1 MATFLTLT
9 AGHVEYATRTKIMEL
24 SLEIA
29 ESYSLLKVKSKIR
42 LVATLLR
49 YLRAL
54 QADSTLTFEERQAI
68 YQVLIKLAGL
78 YHIPT
83 APTVTTTRIVNI
95 LFGQPGNDGAEGPPG
110 PAGSGFPYFANTGVS
125 APLGIVDSLDKNDC
139 EGCSWNYYV
148 VGGGV
153 GEGRRSGWIT
163 ANWNATTDTIT
174 SFQWHGDDLDGTTTP
189 VSFSV
194 DIASGLVRLIANV
207 TTPNWIIRGARYQ
220 MQDLIV

>member
-9 AGHVEYATRTKIMEL
+9 AGHVEYATRTRIMEL

-42 LVATLLR
+42 LVAKLLR

-83 APTVTTTRIVNI
+83 APTVTATRIVNI

-110 PAGSGFPYFANTGVS
+110 PAGSGFPYFANTDVD
-125 APLGIVDSLDKNDC
+125 APTGIVDSFDKNEC

-148 VGGGV
+148 IGGGG
-153 GEGRRSGWIT
+153 GEGRRSGWVT
-163 ANWNATTDTIT
+163 ANWNVSNDAIT
-174 SFQWHGDDLDGTTTP
+174 YFQWHGDDLGGTTSPIT
-189 VSFSV
+189 FSV
-194 DIASGLVRLIANV
+194 NIASSQVRLIANV
-207 TTPNWIIRGARYQ
+207 TTPDWIIRGARYQ

>member
-9 AGHVEYATRTKIMEL
+9 SGHVEYATRTKIKEL

-29 ESYSLLKVKSKIR
+29 ESYSLLKVKAKIR
-42 LVATLLR
+42 RVATLLR

-54 QADSTLTFEERQAI
+54 QADSTLTFEERHAI
-68 YQVLIKLAGL
+68 YQVLIKLGEL

-83 APTVTTTRIVNI
+83 APTVTATRIVNI
-95 LFGQPGNDGAEGPPG
+95 LLGQSGNDGATGPAG
-110 PAGSGFPYFANTGVS
+110 PAGSGFPYFANPDVDAPSGV
-125 APLGIVDSLDKNDC
+125 VDSFDKNDC

-148 VGGGV
+148 IGGGI

-163 ANWNATTDTIT
+163 ANWNVSDDTIT
-174 SFQWHGDDLDGTTTP
+174 YFQWHGDDLGGTTSPIT
-189 VSFSV
+189 FSV
-194 DIASGLVRLIANV
+194 NIASGQVRLLANV
-207 TTPNWIIRGARYQ
+207 TTPDWIIRGARYQ